1 MSFHYNNRFMHNRL
15 LKQFI
20 LPFWS
25 ICTLS
30 KGPQTLPASGLLLL
44 LTLII
49 NLVMDVVNLSVV
61 IEQSWVVILMLSG
74 SYSIG
79 LIISLSA
86 LMWIM
91 KYQERILQTLTAL
104 FGCGVIISVFALPFL
119 FMVRNSPDEPNIFSV
134 FILAIN
140 VWSLVVTANIL
151 RHALSVSMLLAWVLA
166 FGYFLLGF
174 KVTDFFIPQGLS

>member
-1 MSFHYNNRFMHNRL
+1 MHNTL

-20 LPFWS
+20 LPFWH
-25 ICTLS
+25 ICTLT
-30 KGPQTLPASGLLLL
+30 KGPQALPVSGLLLAL
-44 LTLII
+44 VIII
-49 NLVMDVVNLSVV
+49 NLFLDVINLSIVV
-61 IEQSWVVILMLSG
+61 DTNWVVIFMLSG
-74 SYSIG
+74 SYSVV
-79 LIISLSA
+79 LIISLSL

-91 KYQERILQTLTAL
+91 KYQQRVLQTLTAL
-104 FGCGVIISVFALPFL
+104 FGCGVIISALALPFL
-119 FMVRNSPDEPNIFSV
+119 LMVRTSDDGPNIFSV

-174 KVTDFFIPQGLS
+174 KVTDFFIPQGIS